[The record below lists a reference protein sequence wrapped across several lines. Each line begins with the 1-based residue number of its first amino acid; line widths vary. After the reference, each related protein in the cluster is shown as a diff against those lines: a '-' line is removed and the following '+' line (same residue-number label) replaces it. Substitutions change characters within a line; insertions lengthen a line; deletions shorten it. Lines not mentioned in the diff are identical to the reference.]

1 MNIELRLSTSV
12 ALLQQLGNAL
22 SDLVNSSP
30 DVFNDPAIASRLK
43 DFRQAHEIATQ
54 RLSNPS
60 LSIATLGTTSSGK
73 STIVNALMGRRI
85 APIEAGEMSGGVLTL
100 RHSEEQKLII
110 EATADAAWETGE
122 WVGLSDEELYQKIKG
137 VMNTYHQCRKQK
149 ECTAPKITVTAPL
162 FPARDVGLSGLPE
175 GINIEFLDL
184 PGLKSVQDRA
194 NLAVIQ
200 PLVGK
205 AFSLV
210 ALDYSQV
217 DEEHRQK
224 LLAELKQVVSFLQ
237 GQTDSMIFILNR
249 VDRRSSDDLPVEVR
263 LERLR
268 GEIKDV
274 LELADLPDV
283 IPFNAQLLYNAQCAW
298 GTAALNT
305 TSEVAPEVR
314 SERLKALFENCA
326 AIIRDKTSG
335 DRSLRDW
342 FRQIDDNLQ
351 EGHVPDDY
359 QMRRIMFYA
368 LEWSGGKALWD
379 CLRTRI
385 QESFSEL
392 VILPNLLDVFN
403 NFDALTGSLDILI
416 ETRKI
421 LNQEQVEAERNRIAT
436 IRQNLQKNIRKINND
451 FQKEVRDYV
460 EVLKTDDT
468 DRRTKISKDAKKKGR
483 KGFLDIFE
491 TVAAVEGDLTTSL
504 ISSVRDALQEHQ
516 KNYDLEEKLK
526 EFIAPHLAK
535 DIVKTLN
542 EVKPRINK
550 FSLQSE
556 SLYRRVRADD
566 ETGKREL
573 EHDEKY
579 FRLFYHTMRQAM
591 TARAE
596 FFLQTR
602 VKLFE
607 VALQSLVG
615 EQLRR
620 LQVSL
625 SERELSSIDLE
636 QAAISDL
643 RKKLSENLP
652 TLPEKFFEFANTIK
666 QSNNK
671 E

>member
-1 MNIELRLSTSV
+1 M
-12 ALLQQLGNAL
+12 
-22 SDLVNSSP
+22 
-30 DVFNDPAIASRLK
+30 
-43 DFRQAHEIATQ
+43 
-54 RLSNPS
+54 
-60 LSIATLGTTSSGK
+60 
-73 STIVNALMGRRI
+73 
-85 APIEAGEMSGGVLTL
+85 
-100 RHSEEQKLII
+100 
-110 EATADAAWETGE
+110 
-122 WVGLSDEELYQKIKG
+122 
-137 VMNTYHQCRKQK
+137 
-149 ECTAPKITVTAPL
+149 
-162 FPARDVGLSGLPE
+162 
-175 GINIEFLDL
+175 
-184 PGLKSVQDRA
+184 
-194 NLAVIQ
+194 
-200 PLVGK
+200 
-205 AFSLV
+205 
-210 ALDYSQV
+210 
-217 DEEHRQK
+217 
-224 LLAELKQVVSFLQ
+224 
-237 GQTDSMIFILNR
+237 
-249 VDRRSSDDLPVEVR
+249 DRRSSDDLPVEVR

-368 LEWSGGKALWD
+368 LEWSGGRALWD

-550 FSLQSE
+550 FSAQSE